1 MTNREDEHHC
11 HDDADG
17 QRLVQ
22 EYRLDAPLD
31 KVWRAISIQEFRQHW
46 LPDLD
51 LASPTPLRMVEGRE
65 VHYVMR
71 EHRPPYLASE
81 VALRIDA
88 ASDGGTVLTI
98 VQTVCVPTAA
108 ANDDSITFM
117 CAA

>member
-1 MTNREDEHHC
+1 MTNREDEQHRYQ
-11 HDDADG
+11 DADG
-17 QRLVQ
+17 ERLVQ
-22 EYRLDAPLD
+22 EYRLDATLD
-31 KVWRAISIQEFRQHW
+31 KVWRAISIQEFRQQW

-51 LASPTPLRMVEGRE
+51 LASPIPLRMVEGRE

-71 EHRPPYLASE
+71 EHCPPYLESE

-88 ASDGGTVLTI
+88 ATNGGTVLTI

-108 ANDDSITFM
+108 ANDDSITFI